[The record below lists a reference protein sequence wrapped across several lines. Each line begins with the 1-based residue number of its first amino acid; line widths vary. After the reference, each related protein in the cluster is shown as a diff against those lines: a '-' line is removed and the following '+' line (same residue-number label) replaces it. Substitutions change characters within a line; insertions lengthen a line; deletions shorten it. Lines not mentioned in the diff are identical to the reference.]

1 MRGIPFRPHMRR
13 AEGDSHGGRGR
24 YAGRAAAVLIGLGL
38 AAVGSYLLTQQVTVQ
53 TGSWTI
59 GGYNAFGLSLIPF
72 ILGVGLLFFDG
83 RSRAGFLLLF
93 LGVLIIAAG
102 ILMKPF
108 DLFPADHS
116 LFNTLMMI
124 GMTAAGCRVA
134 PARAEELTLVRRG
147 TFARAEL
154 MAPIIQT

>member
-1 MRGIPFRPHMRR
+1 M
-13 AEGDSHGGRGR
+13 
-24 YAGRAAAVLIGLGL
+24 
-38 AAVGSYLLTQQVTVQ
+38 Q
-53 TGSWTI
+53 TGYWTI

-102 ILMKPF
+102 ILMNLSIYFQPT
-108 DLFPADHS
+108 S

-124 GMTAAGCRVA
+124 GMTAAGVGLLL
-134 PARAEELTLVRRG
+134 RALRS
-147 TFARAEL
+147 
-154 MAPIIQT
+154 